1 MAETILDITRPLG
14 VGTPAWPGDT
24 PFGLAWPATHADGA
38 AVSRLTLS
46 PHLGTHLDAPLHI
59 VADGANAGTIP
70 LAACV
75 GSCEVV
81 AVGPD
86 PTPISPHR
94 LPPGWGP
101 GAPRILFATGT
112 WPSGA
117 QIPPR
122 FASLA
127 PETVDLLADNGVV
140 LVGLDTPSVD
150 DSAAT
155 ELVAHRRCVA
165 RRVLILEGLD
175 LSGVAPGL
183 YTLIA
188 LPLRLVGVEAS
199 PVRAVLLPATP

>member
-14 VGTPAWPGDT
+14 VGTPTWPGDT

-46 PHLGTHLDAPLHI
+46 PHLGSHMDAPLHI
-59 VADGANAGTIP
+59 VAGGADAAAIP
-70 LAACV
+70 LSACV
-75 GSCEVV
+75 GPCEVV
-81 AVGPD
+81 AAGPE
-86 PTPISPHR
+86 PTPISPAL
-94 LPPGWGP
+94 LPAGWKP
-101 GAPRILFATGT
+101 SAPRVLFTTGT

-150 DSAAT
+150 EPTAS
-155 ELVAHRRCVA
+155 ELIAHRRCVA
-165 RRVLILEGLD
+165 RGVLVLEGLD
-175 LSGVAPGL
+175 LAGVAPGL
-183 YTLIA
+183 YTLVA
-188 LPLRLVGVEAS
+188 LPLRLGGVEAS
-199 PVRAVLLPATP
+199 PVRAVLLLGTP